1 MMLTEQENKE
11 NSMLSKQCIN
21 ISPPA
26 KNTTRK
32 TVEFVDAR
40 PSLICDKLQQPLFV
54 GFGCVKVSTS
64 HTRRFNLVNP
74 STAPVAIALDLASI
88 PKDKGFT
95 VTIDTSENNTFSIGP
110 NDTKCVV
117 VEWAPDRDMSVRDTL
132 RMMLNG
138 KYKLEATL
146 HGIAG
151 MGEVN
156 PTFNI
161 LCLMLHRPKRL
172 LRNLFGQ

>member
-1 MMLTEQENKE
+1 MMLIEQENKE

-21 ISPPA
+21 ISPPP

-32 TVEFVDAR
+32 SVEFVDAR

-54 GFGCVKVSTS
+54 GFGCVKVSTT

-74 STAPVAIALDLASI
+74 SPAAIIIAMEQSSI
-88 PKDKGFT
+88 PTDKGFA
-95 VTIDTSENNTFSIGP
+95 VTIDNSENNTFSIGP

-117 VEWAPDRDMSVRDTL
+117 VEWSPDRDMSVRETL
-132 RMMLNG
+132 RMLLNG
-138 KYKLEATL
+138 KYKLEVTL

-151 MGEVN
+151 MGEV
-156 PTFNI
+156 
-161 LCLMLHRPKRL
+161 K
-172 LRNLFGQ
+172 QV